1 MDKSN
6 FVKIGTIYAADY
18 QNGCAQVE
26 VYYNKYGEQLSVEYS
41 EIGIQKEWMDLNI
54 GVSTAR
60 RILDGIQSNSQP
72 IIEVLFYMAVDS
84 IGNELA
90 YEYIR
95 LKA

>member
-26 VYYNKYGEQLSVEYS
+26 VYYNELDEKFSVEYS
-41 EIGIQKEWMDLNI
+41 EIGILKEWINLRI
-54 GVSTAR
+54 GESTAR
-60 RILDGIQSNSQP
+60 RILDAIQRSSQP
-72 IIEVLFYMAVDS
+72 LIEVLFYMAVDR
-84 IGNELA
+84 IGNELS
-90 YEYIR
+90 YEYAR

>member
-6 FVKIGTIYAADY
+6 FVQIGTICAADY

-26 VYYNKYGEQLSVEYS
+26 VYYNVHDEQISVEYS
-41 EIGIQKEWMDLNI
+41 EFGIQKEWINLHI
-54 GVSTAR
+54 GVSTVR
-60 RILDGIQSNSQP
+60 RILDGIQSDSQP
-72 IIEVLFYMAVDS
+72 IIEVLFYMAVDRM
-84 IGNELA
+84 GNELS

>member
-26 VYYNKYGEQLSVEYS
+26 VYYNEYDEQFSVEYS
-41 EIGIQKEWMDLNI
+41 EIGIQKEWMALNV

-72 IIEVLFYMAVDS
+72 IIEVLFYMAVDR

-90 YEYIR
+90 YEYIG

>member
-26 VYYNKYGEQLSVEYS
+26 VYYNEYDEQFSVEYS
-41 EIGIQKEWMDLNI
+41 EIGKQKEWIDLNI

-60 RILDGIQSNSQP
+60 RILDGIQSDSQP
-72 IIEVLFYMAVDS
+72 IIEVLFYMAVDRM
-84 IGNELA
+84 GYELS
-90 YEYIR
+90 YEYVR

>member
-26 VYYNKYGEQLSVEYS
+26 VYYNEYGEQLSVEYS
-41 EIGIQKEWMDLNI
+41 EIGIQKEWINLHI

-72 IIEVLFYMAVDS
+72 IIEVLFYMAVDR

-90 YEYIR
+90 YEYVR

>member
-6 FVKIGTIYAADY
+6 YVKIGTIYAADY

-26 VYYNKYGEQLSVEYS
+26 VYYNVHDEQFSVEYS
-41 EIGIQKEWMDLNI
+41 EIGRQKEWIDLNI

-60 RILDGIQSNSQP
+60 RILDGIQSDSQP
-72 IIEVLFYMAVDS
+72 IIEVLFYMTVDR
-84 IGNELA
+84 IGNELS
-90 YEYIR
+90 YEYVR

>member
-6 FVKIGTIYAADY
+6 FVQIGTICAADY

-26 VYYNKYGEQLSVEYS
+26 VYYNVHGEQFSVEYS
-41 EIGIQKEWMDLNI
+41 EIGTQKEWIDLNI

-60 RILDGIQSNSQP
+60 RILDGIQSDSQP
-72 IIEVLFYMAVDS
+72 IIEVLFYMTVDR
-84 IGNELA
+84 IGNELS
-90 YEYIR
+90 YEYVR